1 METTWPAPEART
13 KTTKS
18 YKSGLYCH
26 ANYGKI
32 HMSLKEEEALLFF
45 CPSKSER
52 LFRNG
57 SLQAGWNGFSCIFA
71 KGAEHLKT
79 RRDEILTAAMRGVRE
94 YGLEGVRIQHIAEL
108 SGCSAGNIYSYF
120 SSKDEL
126 LQACYEQIDRQIAH
140 IFDKVRITP
149 EALLADPIGEVRQ
162 LWTAYWRWLVSHPDE
177 TVFYHRF
184 RDWSGFPAFEKT
196 RDISYFASFIQSVGV
211 FKNLFPATR
220 SIPDDLLWLHL
231 LTTTVM
237 YAKYV
242 AQGVLPNI
250 AATEEM
256 VFCLLMG
263 GLRAVAGAPQTGQV
277 AEDE

>member
-1 METTWPAPEART
+1 M
-13 KTTKS
+13 
-18 YKSGLYCH
+18 
-26 ANYGKI
+26 
-32 HMSLKEEEALLFF
+32 
-45 CPSKSER
+45 
-52 LFRNG
+52 
-57 SLQAGWNGFSCIFA
+57 
-71 KGAEHLKT
+71 KT

-126 LQACYEQIDRQIAH
+126 LQACFEQIDRQIAH

-184 RDWSGFPAFEKT
+184 RDWSGFPAVEKT

-220 SIPDDLLWLHL
+220 GIPDDLLWLHL

-263 GLRAVAGAPQTGQV
+263 GLRAVAGAPQTGQEE
-277 AEDE
+277 EDA